1 MKSQCG
7 FVCRSAIFFG
17 VLTLT
22 GIATAHAST
31 VTIDAEFRGTYNQYG
46 STVSANTSV
55 ANYFSGVLVEPI
67 YNNGTPTEFRNFFS
81 FDVGGA
87 LGYPGSYTIS
97 SAKLALDNWNK
108 EIGVVQPNGT
118 NVVAYTLFDVTTGTP
133 ILIGNEGPKPNPAI
147 FDDLGTG
154 IEYGFELA
162 DLFHLGQPETIQLN
176 SSAISQLNSLDRM
189 FTIGGKAGL
198 PVDRTQTTGI
208 FGGSG
213 PGMYDG
219 HSFRTQL
226 ILEVETMQVPE
237 PSSLLLSISAGLV
250 GLGLTWRRRWL

>member
-1 MKSQCG
+1 MKNKCA
-7 FVCRSAIFFG
+7 FVCRSGIFWLFA
-17 VLTLT
+17 VAA
-22 GIATAHAST
+22 IATAHANT

-46 STVSANTSV
+46 STASANVPV
-55 ANYFSGVLVEPI
+55 ANYFAGVLVDPL
-67 YNNGTPTEFRNFFS
+67 YNNGIPTEFRNFFS

-97 SAKLALDNWNK
+97 SAKLVLDNWNK

-118 NVVAYTLFDVTTGTP
+118 NVVAYILFDVTTSTP
-133 ILIGNEGPKPNPAI
+133 VLIGNEGPKPNPAI

-162 DLFHLGQPETIQLN
+162 DLFHLGEPETIQLN
-176 SSAISQLNSLDRM
+176 SLAISQLNSLDRM
-189 FTIGGKAGL
+189 FTIGGRAGL
-198 PVDRTQTTGI
+198 PDDRTQTAGV

-213 PGMYDG
+213 PAMYDG

-226 ILEVETMQVPE
+226 ILEFETTQIPE

-250 GLGLTWRRRWL
+250 SLGLSRRRRRK